1 MPCENAEAGKAK
13 RAAAAIANA
22 YVRIDNLPMLIIMRE
37 NPEQPEWFP
46 SAFRDEG
53 TYLLRYEGLAG
64 KTSAQAGRSGD
75 ERVHLAGFA
84 RPAEPKPAA
93 CLERCLKRATAS
105 PPAAG
110 AADYDAKGTRFDTT
124 TS

>member
-53 TYLLRYEGLAG
+53 TYLLRYAGLAG
-64 KTSAQAGRSGD
+64 KTSPRLGGRGGQWYRGGVD
-75 ERVHLAGFA
+75 LVLPR
-84 RPAEPKPAA
+84 R
-93 CLERCLKRATAS
+93 
-105 PPAAG
+105 
-110 AADYDAKGTRFDTT
+110 
-124 TS
+124 